1 MIDYSNEIFHA
12 VATDLRS
19 TYPGIKV
26 VGEYVLSPALFPT
39 VTIDEISNV
48 PAHLDSAEQPK
59 YAEVQYRVQVFCN
72 GNGKRA
78 KAREIYATVVARLCS
93 LGLVGKDIPYFAV
106 NVPNDTCL
114 DCGYCDEFNDECPTC
129 GSDHIQQ
136 LRRVTGYLT
145 GNYTTAFNKGKQQ
158 EVQMRVK
165 HN

>member
-26 VGEYVLSPALFPT
+26 VGEYTLSPAAFPT

-48 PAHLDSAEQPK
+48 AIHLDSSLLPK

-78 KAREIYATVVARLCS
+78 KAREIYGTVAARLSS
-93 LGLVGKDIPYFAV
+93 LGLVG
-106 NVPNDTCL
+106 
-114 DCGYCDEFNDECPTC
+114 
-129 GSDHIQQ
+129 
-136 LRRVTGYLT
+136 VT
-145 GNYTTAFNKGKQQ
+145 YTTTPTIYNA
-158 EVQMRVK
+158 EVYCITGTFRGVLDR
-165 HN
+165 NGVIYRS